1 MGLYTGDNK
10 RGNNKIKNCMV
21 LQTGGLYR
29 GEGRGLIYGVLRYYM
44 IFLHVYFRKTSN
56 MKKC

>member
-21 LQTGGLYR
+21 LQTGGLYGGGAYIR
-29 GEGRGLIYGVLRYYM
+29 GFTVLHDFFIRL
-44 IFLHVYFRKTSN
+44 F
-56 MKKC
+56 